1 MAINAVAVSA
11 TSPHIQPRLKR
22 SDARNLSRFRYL
34 FAALLLAFVA
44 GCGYWPS
51 EPGPEALNAADRIQ
65 SDIKELRN
73 GAAAPVDRSDAKGY
87 VRGGNLFAQVYE
99 QVQLHYV
106 REVDEESLVLAASQ
120 EMRKRYPDPGQAKDR
135 ELLEAAV
142 FGMLGTLD
150 TYSTYLD
157 EEHWRSLREQ
167 TRGRFGG
174 LGIEVRKE
182 GKFIEIVSPI
192 DDTPAARA
200 GLKSG
205 DRILRADDVSLEGVE
220 LREAVLTLRGDP
232 GSTVILQIKRGEAPP
247 FNVALERAIINIA
260 SVKWRTEDDIGYV
273 RITSFSERVG
283 EEVAEAV
290 LALKKELG
298 PRARGLILD
307 LRNNPG
313 GLLDQSIKV
322 SDLFLS
328 EGRIVSTR
336 ERFYEHRYDAL
347 DGDVADGMPIVV
359 LINNGSASAAEIVAG
374 ALKDQRRAT
383 LVGTKS
389 FGKGTVQ
396 TIIPL
401 SGSDAVK
408 LTTAVYLTPSGH
420 SVDGGIMPDHVVPMD
435 EKGENDV
442 QLQSAKNLLAGRTVA
457 VPPKSAVR

>member
-1 MAINAVAVSA
+1 MK
-11 TSPHIQPRLKR
+11 P
-22 SDARNLSRFRYL
+22 SRTRYL
-34 FAALLLAFVA
+34 LVCLLVALVA
-44 GCGYWPS
+44 GCTILM
-51 EPGPEALNAADRIQ
+51 EPGPEAQNAAQRIN
-65 SDIKELRN
+65 SEIKEFRN
-73 GAAAPVDRSDAKGY
+73 GFPQPTALSDASGY

-99 QVQLHYV
+99 QVQMHYV
-106 REVDEESLVLAASQ
+106 RAVDEETLVTAASQ
-120 EMRKRYPDPGQAKDR
+120 EMRKRYPDPSKAKDKD
-135 ELLEAAV
+135 LVEAAV
-142 FGMLGTLD
+142 YGMLGSLD
-150 TYSTYLD
+150 SYSTYLD

-182 GKFIEIVSPI
+182 GEYIEIVSPI
-192 DDTPAARA
+192 DGTPAARA
-200 GLKSG
+200 GLKTG
-205 DRILRADDVSLEGVE
+205 DRILRANGRSLVGML
-220 LREAVLTLRGDP
+220 LRDAVLELRGDP
-232 GSTVILQIKRGEAPP
+232 GSKAVLSIKRGDKPA
-247 FNVALERAIINIA
+247 FDVTLERAIINIA
-260 SVKWRTEDDIGYV
+260 SVRWRIEGNIGYI

-290 LALKKELG
+290 LAIKRDLG

-322 SDLFLS
+322 SDMFLDR
-328 EGRIVSTR
+328 GRIVSTR
-336 ERFYEHRYDAL
+336 ERFSEHHYDAL
-347 DGDVADGMPIVV
+347 NGDVTDGLPMVI

-383 LVGTKS
+383 LIGTKS

-420 SVDGGIMPDHVVPMD
+420 SVDGGITPDIVVPMD
-435 EKGENDV
+435 EKDEGDP
-442 QLQSAKNLLAGRTVA
+442 QLRSAMSLLGGQTVA
-457 VPPKSAVR
+457 RPRNVSVR

>member
-1 MAINAVAVSA
+1 MKPSQ
-11 TSPHIQPRLKR
+11 T
-22 SDARNLSRFRYL
+22 RYL
-34 FAALLLAFVA
+34 LACLMVAFVA
-44 GCGYWPS
+44 GCAILSS
-51 EPGPEALNAADRIQ
+51 EPGPEAQNAAQRIN
-65 SDIKELRN
+65 SEIKEYRN
-73 GAAAPVDRSDAKGY
+73 GGAPPVIRGDASGY

-99 QVQLHYV
+99 QVQMHYV
-106 REVDEESLVLAASQ
+106 REVDEEALVTAASQ
-120 EMRKRYPDPGQAKDR
+120 EMRKRYPDPSKAKDKD
-135 ELLEAAV
+135 LVEAAV
-142 FGMLGTLD
+142 YGMLGSLD

-182 GKFIEIVSPI
+182 GNYIEIVSPI
-192 DDTPAARA
+192 DGTPAARA
-200 GLKSG
+200 DLKTG
-205 DRILRADDVSLEGVE
+205 DRILRANGRSLEGVL
-220 LREAVLTLRGDP
+220 LRDAVLELRGDP
-232 GSTVILQIKRGEAPP
+232 GSKVVLGIKRGDKPP
-247 FNVALERAIINIA
+247 FDVTLERAIINIA
-260 SVKWRTEDDIGYV
+260 SVRWRTEGNIGYI

-290 LALKKELG
+290 LALKRDLG

-322 SDLFLS
+322 SDMFLDK
-328 EGRIVSTR
+328 GRIVSTR
-336 ERFYEHRYDAL
+336 ERFYEHHYDAL
-347 DGDVADGMPIVV
+347 NGDVSGGLPMVI

-383 LVGTKS
+383 LVGTKT

-420 SVDGGIMPDHVVPMD
+420 SVDGGIVPDVVIPMD
-435 EKGENDV
+435 EKDEGDP
-442 QLQSAKNLLAGRTVA
+442 QLRSAMSLLAGQTVA
-457 VPPKSAVR
+457 RPRDVTVR

>member
-1 MAINAVAVSA
+1 MKPSQ
-11 TSPHIQPRLKR
+11 T
-22 SDARNLSRFRYL
+22 RYL
-34 FAALLLAFVA
+34 LACLMVAFVA
-44 GCGYWPS
+44 GCAILSS
-51 EPGPEALNAADRIQ
+51 EPGPEAQNAAQRIN
-65 SDIKELRN
+65 SEIKEYRN
-73 GAAAPVDRSDAKGY
+73 GGTPPVIRGDASGY

-99 QVQLHYV
+99 QVQMHYV
-106 REVDEESLVLAASQ
+106 REVDEEALVTAASQ
-120 EMRKRYPDPGQAKDR
+120 EMRKRYPDPSKAKDKD
-135 ELLEAAV
+135 LVEAAV
-142 FGMLGTLD
+142 YGMLGSLD

-182 GKFIEIVSPI
+182 GEYIEIVSPI
-192 DDTPAARA
+192 DGTPAARA
-200 GLKSG
+200 GLKTG
-205 DRILRADDVSLEGVE
+205 DRILRANGRSLEGVL
-220 LREAVLTLRGDP
+220 LRDAVLELRGDP
-232 GSTVILQIKRGEAPP
+232 GSKVVLGIKRGDKPP
-247 FNVALERAIINIA
+247 FDVTLERAIINIA
-260 SVKWRTEDDIGYV
+260 SVRWRTEGNIGYI

-290 LALKKELG
+290 LALKRDLG

-322 SDLFLS
+322 SDMFLDK
-328 EGRIVSTR
+328 GRIVSTR
-336 ERFYEHRYDAL
+336 ERFYEHHYDAL
-347 DGDVADGMPIVV
+347 NGDVSGGLPMVI

-383 LVGTKS
+383 LVGTKT

-420 SVDGGIMPDHVVPMD
+420 SVDGGIVPDVVIPMD
-435 EKGENDV
+435 EKDEGDP
-442 QLQSAKNLLAGRTVA
+442 QLRSAKGLLAGQTVA
-457 VPPKSAVR
+457 RPRDVTVR

>member
-1 MAINAVAVSA
+1 MKPSQ
-11 TSPHIQPRLKR
+11 T
-22 SDARNLSRFRYL
+22 RYL
-34 FAALLLAFVA
+34 LACLMVAFVA
-44 GCGYWPS
+44 GCAILSS
-51 EPGPEALNAADRIQ
+51 EPGPEAQNAAQRIN
-65 SDIKELRN
+65 SEIKEYRN
-73 GAAAPVDRSDAKGY
+73 GGAPPVIRGDASGY

-99 QVQLHYV
+99 QVQMHYV
-106 REVDEESLVLAASQ
+106 REVDEEALVTAASQ
-120 EMRKRYPDPGQAKDR
+120 EMRKRYPDPSKAKDKD
-135 ELLEAAV
+135 LVEAAV
-142 FGMLGTLD
+142 YGMLGSLD

-182 GKFIEIVSPI
+182 GNYIEIVSPI
-192 DDTPAARA
+192 DGTPAARA
-200 GLKSG
+200 GLKTG
-205 DRILRADDVSLEGVE
+205 DRILRANGRSLEGVL
-220 LREAVLTLRGDP
+220 LRDAVLELRGDP
-232 GSTVILQIKRGEAPP
+232 GSKVVLGIKRGDKPP
-247 FNVALERAIINIA
+247 FDVTLERAIINIA
-260 SVKWRTEDDIGYV
+260 SVRWRTEGNIGYI

-290 LALKKELG
+290 LALKRDLG

-322 SDLFLS
+322 SDMFLDK
-328 EGRIVSTR
+328 GRIVSTR
-336 ERFYEHRYDAL
+336 ERFYEHHYDAL
-347 DGDVADGMPIVV
+347 NGDVSGGLPMVI

-408 LTTAVYLTPSGH
+408 LTTAIYLTPSGH
-420 SVDGGIMPDHVVPMD
+420 SVDGGIVPDVVIPMD
-435 EKGENDV
+435 EKDEGDP
-442 QLQSAKNLLAGRTVA
+442 QLRSAMSLLAGQTVA
-457 VPPKSAVR
+457 RPRDVTVR

>member
-1 MAINAVAVSA
+1 MKPS
-11 TSPHIQPRLKR
+11 QL
-22 SDARNLSRFRYL
+22 RYL
-34 FAALLLAFVA
+34 LACLMVAFVA
-44 GCGYWPS
+44 GCAVLSS
-51 EPGPEALNAADRIQ
+51 EPGPEAQNAAQRIN
-65 SDIKELRN
+65 SEIKEYRN
-73 GAAAPVDRSDAKGY
+73 GGAPPAIRGDASGY

-99 QVQLHYV
+99 QVQMHYV
-106 REVDEESLVLAASQ
+106 REVDEEALVTAASQ
-120 EMRKRYPDPGQAKDR
+120 EMRKRYPDPSKAKDKD
-135 ELLEAAV
+135 LVEAAV
-142 FGMLGTLD
+142 YGMLGSLD

-182 GKFIEIVSPI
+182 GDYIEIVSPI
-192 DDTPAARA
+192 DGTPAARA
-200 GLKSG
+200 GLKTG
-205 DRILRADDVSLEGVE
+205 DRILSANGRSLEGVL
-220 LREAVLTLRGDP
+220 LRDAVLELRGDP
-232 GSTVILQIKRGEAPP
+232 GSKVVLGIKRGEKPP
-247 FNVALERAIINIA
+247 FDVTLERAIINIA
-260 SVKWRTEDDIGYV
+260 SVRWRTEGNIGYI

-290 LALKKELG
+290 LALKRELG

-322 SDLFLS
+322 SDMFLDK
-328 EGRIVSTR
+328 GRIVSTR
-336 ERFYEHRYDAL
+336 ERFYEHHYDAL
-347 DGDVADGMPIVV
+347 NGDVSGGLPMVI

-420 SVDGGIMPDHVVPMD
+420 SVDGGIVPDVVIPMD
-435 EKGENDV
+435 EKDEGDP
-442 QLQSAKNLLAGRTVA
+442 QLRSAMSLLAGQTVA
-457 VPPKSAVR
+457 RPRDVTVR

>member
-1 MAINAVAVSA
+1 MKPSQ
-11 TSPHIQPRLKR
+11 T
-22 SDARNLSRFRYL
+22 RYL
-34 FAALLLAFVA
+34 LACLMVAFVA
-44 GCGYWPS
+44 GCAVLSS
-51 EPGPEALNAADRIQ
+51 EPGPEAQNAAQRIN
-65 SDIKELRN
+65 SEIKEYRN
-73 GAAAPVDRSDAKGY
+73 GGAPPAIRGDASGY

-99 QVQLHYV
+99 QVQMHYV
-106 REVDEESLVLAASQ
+106 REVDEEALVTAASQ
-120 EMRKRYPDPGQAKDR
+120 EMRKRYPDPSKAKDKD
-135 ELLEAAV
+135 LVEAAV
-142 FGMLGTLD
+142 YGMLGSLD

-182 GKFIEIVSPI
+182 GEYIEIVSPI
-192 DDTPAARA
+192 DGTPAARA
-200 GLKSG
+200 GLKTG
-205 DRILRADDVSLEGVE
+205 DRILRANGRSLEGVL
-220 LREAVLTLRGDP
+220 LRDAVLELRGDP
-232 GSTVILQIKRGEAPP
+232 GSKVVLGIKRGEKPP
-247 FNVALERAIINIA
+247 FDVTLERAIINIA
-260 SVKWRTEDDIGYV
+260 SVRWRTEGNIGYI

-290 LALKKELG
+290 LALKRDLG

-322 SDLFLS
+322 SDMFLDK
-328 EGRIVSTR
+328 GRIVSTR
-336 ERFYEHRYDAL
+336 ERFYEHHYDAL
-347 DGDVADGMPIVV
+347 NGDVSGGLPMVI

-408 LTTAVYLTPSGH
+408 LTTAVYLTPSGQ
-420 SVDGGIMPDHVVPMD
+420 SVDGGIVPDVVIPMD
-435 EKGENDV
+435 EKDEGDP
-442 QLQSAKNLLAGRTVA
+442 QLRSAMSLLAGQTVA
-457 VPPKSAVR
+457 RPRDVTVR

>member
-1 MAINAVAVSA
+1 M
-11 TSPHIQPRLKR
+11 
-22 SDARNLSRFRYL
+22 SRFRYL
-34 FAALLLAFVA
+34 IAALLLAFVA
-44 GCGYWPS
+44 GCGYWPA
-51 EPGPEALNAADRIQ
+51 EPGPEARNAADRIQ
-65 SDIKELRN
+65 SDIKEYRN
-73 GAAAPVDRSDAKGY
+73 GAEAPVDRADAKGY

-142 FGMLGTLD
+142 YGMLGKLD
-150 TYSTYLD
+150 SYSTYLD

-182 GKFIEIVSPI
+182 GEFIEIVSPI

-200 GLKSG
+200 GLKAG
-205 DRILRADDVSLEGVE
+205 DRILRADDVSLEGAQ
-220 LREAVLTLRGDP
+220 LREAVFMLRGDP
-232 GSTVILQIKRGEAPP
+232 GSTVVLQIKRGEKAP

-260 SVKWRTEDDIGYV
+260 SVRWRTEDDFGYV

-408 LTTAVYLTPSGH
+408 LTTAIYLTPSGH
-420 SVDGGIMPDHVVPMD
+420 SVDGGIEPDHIVPMD
-435 EKGENDV
+435 EKGDNDV
-442 QLQSAKNLLAGRTVA
+442 QLQSAKNILAGRTVA
-457 VPPKSAVR
+457 VPAKSAVH

>member
-1 MAINAVAVSA
+1 MKPSQ
-11 TSPHIQPRLKR
+11 T
-22 SDARNLSRFRYL
+22 RYL
-34 FAALLLAFVA
+34 LACLMVAFVA
-44 GCGYWPS
+44 GCAVLSS
-51 EPGPEALNAADRIQ
+51 EPGPEAQNAAQRIN
-65 SDIKELRN
+65 SEIKEYRN
-73 GAAAPVDRSDAKGY
+73 GGAPPAIRGDASGY

-99 QVQLHYV
+99 QVQMHYV
-106 REVDEESLVLAASQ
+106 RAVDEEALVTAASQ
-120 EMRKRYPDPGQAKDR
+120 EMRKRYPDPSKAKDKD
-135 ELLEAAV
+135 LVEAAV
-142 FGMLGTLD
+142 YGMLGSLD

-182 GKFIEIVSPI
+182 GEYIEIVSPI
-192 DDTPAARA
+192 DGTPAARA
-200 GLKSG
+200 GLKTG
-205 DRILRADDVSLEGVE
+205 DRILRANGRSLEGVL
-220 LREAVLTLRGDP
+220 LRDAVLELRGDP
-232 GSTVILQIKRGEAPP
+232 GSKVVLGIKRGEKPP
-247 FNVALERAIINIA
+247 FDVTLERAIINIA
-260 SVKWRTEDDIGYV
+260 SVRWRTEGNIGYI

-290 LALKKELG
+290 LALKRELG

-322 SDLFLS
+322 SDMFLDK
-328 EGRIVSTR
+328 GRIVSTR
-336 ERFYEHRYDAL
+336 ERFYEHHYDAL
-347 DGDVADGMPIVV
+347 NGDVSGGLPMVI

-420 SVDGGIMPDHVVPMD
+420 SVDGGIVPDVVIPMD
-435 EKGENDV
+435 EKDEGDP
-442 QLQSAKNLLAGRTVA
+442 QLRSAMSLLAGQTVA
-457 VPPKSAVR
+457 RPRDVTVR

>member
-1 MAINAVAVSA
+1 M
-11 TSPHIQPRLKR
+11 K
-22 SDARNLSRFRYL
+22 LSRTRVL
-34 FAALLLAFVA
+34 LVCLLVALAA
-44 GCGYWPS
+44 GCAILT
-51 EPGPEALNAADRIQ
+51 EPGPEAQNAAQRIN
-65 SDIKELRN
+65 SEIKEYRN
-73 GAAAPVDRSDAKGY
+73 GTAPPAVRGDASGY

-106 REVDEESLVLAASQ
+106 RAVDEESLVAAATT
-120 EMRKRYPDPGQAKDR
+120 EMRKRYPDPSTVKDKD
-135 ELLEAAV
+135 LVEAAV
-142 FGMLGTLD
+142 YGMLGSLD
-150 TYSTYLD
+150 SYSTYLD

-182 GKFIEIVSPI
+182 GDFIEVVSPI
-192 DDTPAARA
+192 DGTPAARA
-200 GLKSG
+200 GLKTG
-205 DRILRADDVSLEGVE
+205 DRILRANGRSLEGML
-220 LREAVLTLRGDP
+220 LRDAVLELRGDP
-232 GSTVILQIKRGEAPP
+232 GSKVVLGIKRADKPP
-247 FNVALERAIINIA
+247 FDVMLERAIINIA
-260 SVKWRTEDDIGYV
+260 SVRWRTEGNIGYI

-290 LALKKELG
+290 LALKRELG

-322 SDLFLS
+322 SDMFLDK
-328 EGRIVSTR
+328 GRIVSTR
-336 ERFYEHRYDAL
+336 ERFYEHHYDAL
-347 DGDVADGMPIVV
+347 NGDVSGGLPMVI

-408 LTTAVYLTPSGH
+408 LTTAIYLTPSGH
-420 SVDGGIMPDHVVPMD
+420 SVDGGITPDVIVPMD
-435 EKGENDV
+435 DKDENDP
-442 QLQSAKNLLAGRTVA
+442 QLRSAMSLLVGQTVA
-457 VPPKSAVR
+457 RPRSVSVR

>member
-1 MAINAVAVSA
+1 MKLSR
-11 TSPHIQPRLKR
+11 T
-22 SDARNLSRFRYL
+22 RNLL
-34 FAALLLAFVA
+34 ACLLVALAA
-44 GCGYWPS
+44 GCAILT
-51 EPGPEALNAADRIQ
+51 EPGPEAQNAAQRIN
-65 SDIKELRN
+65 SEIKEYRN
-73 GAAAPVDRSDAKGY
+73 GAPPPAVRSDATGY

-106 REVDEESLVLAASQ
+106 RAVDEETLVAAASK
-120 EMRKRYPDPGQAKDR
+120 EMRKRYPDPSKVKDKD
-135 ELLEAAV
+135 LVEAAV
-142 FGMLGTLD
+142 YGMLGSLD
-150 TYSTYLD
+150 SYSTYLD

-182 GKFIEIVSPI
+182 GEYIEIVSPI
-192 DDTPAARA
+192 DGTPASRA
-200 GLKSG
+200 GLKTG
-205 DRILRADDVSLEGVE
+205 DRILRANGRSLVGML
-220 LREAVLTLRGDP
+220 LRDAVLELRGDP
-232 GSTVILQIKRGEAPP
+232 GSKVVLGIKRGDKPP
-247 FNVALERAIINIA
+247 FDVTMERAIINIA
-260 SVKWRTEDDIGYV
+260 SVRWRTEGNVGYI

-290 LALKKELG
+290 LALKRDLG

-322 SDLFLS
+322 SDMFLDK
-328 EGRIVSTR
+328 GRIVSTR
-336 ERFYEHRYDAL
+336 ERFYEHHYDAL
-347 DGDVADGMPIVV
+347 NGDVSGGLPMVI

-420 SVDGGIMPDHVVPMD
+420 SVDGGITPDVVIPMD
-435 EKGENDV
+435 DKDESDP
-442 QLQSAKNLLAGRTVA
+442 QLRSAMSLLAGQTVA
-457 VPPKSAVR
+457 RPRNVTVR

>member
-1 MAINAVAVSA
+1 MKPSQ
-11 TSPHIQPRLKR
+11 T
-22 SDARNLSRFRYL
+22 RYL
-34 FAALLLAFVA
+34 LACLMVAFVA
-44 GCGYWPS
+44 GCAILSS
-51 EPGPEALNAADRIQ
+51 EPGPEAQNAAQRIN
-65 SDIKELRN
+65 SEIKEYRN
-73 GAAAPVDRSDAKGY
+73 GGAPPVIRGDASGY

-99 QVQLHYV
+99 QVQMHYV
-106 REVDEESLVLAASQ
+106 REVDEEALVTAASQ
-120 EMRKRYPDPGQAKDR
+120 EMRKRYPDPSKAKDKD
-135 ELLEAAV
+135 LVEAAV
-142 FGMLGTLD
+142 YGMLGSLD

-182 GKFIEIVSPI
+182 GNYIEIVSPI
-192 DDTPAARA
+192 DGTPAARA
-200 GLKSG
+200 GLKTG
-205 DRILRADDVSLEGVE
+205 DRILRANGRSLEGVL
-220 LREAVLTLRGDP
+220 LRDAVLELRGDP
-232 GSTVILQIKRGEAPP
+232 GSKVVLGIKRGDKPP
-247 FNVALERAIINIA
+247 FDVTLERAIINIA
-260 SVKWRTEDDIGYV
+260 SVRWRTEGNIGYI

-290 LALKKELG
+290 LALKRDLG

-322 SDLFLS
+322 SDMFLDK
-328 EGRIVSTR
+328 GRIVSTR
-336 ERFYEHRYDAL
+336 ERFYEHHYDAL
-347 DGDVADGMPIVV
+347 NGDVSGGLPMVI

-383 LVGTKS
+383 LVGTKT

-420 SVDGGIMPDHVVPMD
+420 SVDGGIVPDVVIPMD
-435 EKGENDV
+435 EKDEGDP
-442 QLQSAKNLLAGRTVA
+442 QLRSAMSLLAGQTVA
-457 VPPKSAVR
+457 RPRDVTVR

>member
-1 MAINAVAVSA
+1 MKPSQ
-11 TSPHIQPRLKR
+11 T
-22 SDARNLSRFRYL
+22 RYL
-34 FAALLLAFVA
+34 LACLMVAFVA
-44 GCGYWPS
+44 GCAILSS
-51 EPGPEALNAADRIQ
+51 EPGPEAQNAAQRIN
-65 SDIKELRN
+65 SEIKEYRN
-73 GAAAPVDRSDAKGY
+73 GGAPPVIRGDASGY

-99 QVQLHYV
+99 QVQMHYV
-106 REVDEESLVLAASQ
+106 REVDEEALVTAASQ
-120 EMRKRYPDPGQAKDR
+120 EMRKRYPDPSKAKDKD
-135 ELLEAAV
+135 LVEAAV
-142 FGMLGTLD
+142 YGMLGSLD

-182 GKFIEIVSPI
+182 GNYIEIVSPI
-192 DDTPAARA
+192 DGTPAARA
-200 GLKSG
+200 GLKTG
-205 DRILRADDVSLEGVE
+205 DRILRANGRSLEGVL
-220 LREAVLTLRGDP
+220 LRDAVLELRGDP
-232 GSTVILQIKRGEAPP
+232 GSKVVLGIKRGEKPP
-247 FNVALERAIINIA
+247 FDVTLERAIINIA
-260 SVKWRTEDDIGYV
+260 SVRWRTEGNIGYI

-290 LALKKELG
+290 LALKRELG

-322 SDLFLS
+322 SDMFLDK
-328 EGRIVSTR
+328 GRIVSTR
-336 ERFYEHRYDAL
+336 ERFYEHHYDAL
-347 DGDVADGMPIVV
+347 NGDVSGGLPMVI

-408 LTTAVYLTPSGH
+408 LTTAIYLTPSGH
-420 SVDGGIMPDHVVPMD
+420 SVDGGIVPDVVIPMD
-435 EKGENDV
+435 EKDEGDP
-442 QLQSAKNLLAGRTVA
+442 QLRSAMSLLAGQTVA
-457 VPPKSAVR
+457 RPRDVTVR